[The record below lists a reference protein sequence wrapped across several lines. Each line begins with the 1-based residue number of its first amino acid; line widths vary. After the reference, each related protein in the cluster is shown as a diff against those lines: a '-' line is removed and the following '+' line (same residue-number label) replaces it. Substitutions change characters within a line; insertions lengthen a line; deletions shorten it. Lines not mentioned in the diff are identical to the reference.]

1 VTPSFTPTPTSTPAG
16 AVVDADG
23 DGEAEPLTDG
33 LLILRWVFGFTGQP
47 LVIGAVD
54 ASDCTRCTAGEIEGY
69 LAGIAAQ
76 LDIDDDGEL
85 VPLTDGLLIL
95 RWLFEFTGLP
105 LVNGAVDLSDC
116 GRCNAI
122 EIGAYLD
129 SLDG

>member
-1 VTPSFTPTPTSTPAG
+1 
-16 AVVDADG
+16 
-23 DGEAEPLTDG
+23 
-33 LLILRWVFGFTGQP
+33 LILRWVFGFTGQP

-54 ASDCTRCTAGEIEGY
+54 SVDCTRCTAGEIEGY
-69 LAGIAAQ
+69 LAGIAGQ

-85 VPLTDGLLIL
+85 LPLTDGLLIL
-95 RWLFEFTGLP
+95 RWLFDFTGLP

-116 GRCNAI
+116 ARCNAI